1 MPKVLIV
8 DDDPDV
14 RSMVQT
20 IMNIEGYET
29 QLAVDGQDFLDKV
42 SPFNP
47 DVVTLDVMMP
57 GLNTWEILSYL
68 HEMQVNP
75 KVILLTIVRYSN
87 SERQKL
93 FEMGNVVEY
102 IQKPFDIDD
111 LKNAVRQAVEVKAEV

>member
-42 SPFNP
+42 SEFNP
-47 DVVTLDVMMP
+47 EVVTLDVMMP
-57 GLNTWEILSYL
+57 GLNTWEILSRL

-102 IQKPFDIDD
+102 IQKPFDIED
-111 LKNAVRQAVEVKAEV
+111 LKHAVRQATELKAEV

>member
-42 SPFNP
+42 SEFNP
-47 DVVTLDVMMP
+47 EVVTLDVMMP
-57 GLNTWEILSYL
+57 GLNTWEILSRL

-102 IQKPFDIDD
+102 IQKPFDIED
-111 LKNAVRQAVEVKAEV
+111 LKHAVRQATEMKAEV

>member
-42 SPFNP
+42 SEFNP
-47 DVVTLDVMMP
+47 EVVTLDVMMP
-57 GLNTWEILSYL
+57 GLNTWEILSRL

-102 IQKPFDIDD
+102 IQKPFYIED
-111 LKNAVRQAVEVKAEV
+111 LKHAVRQATEMKAEV

>member
-14 RSMVQT
+14 RLMVQT

-42 SPFNP
+42 AQFNP

-57 GLNTWEILSYL
+57 GLNTWEILSRL

-87 SERQKL
+87 SECQKL